1 MKLKIKTNFSFSKLL
16 NYVKSES
23 FSAEQN
29 SRIGSHIAES
39 SKRFIMQGKVTPGLK
54 KSTIKRR
61 MYDNVNTNTPLF
73 KTGKLANSL
82 KATKKGIEGAFYG
95 KYHLEGFKNRGG
107 GDVDA
112 RNFIHFEQP
121 KINKT
126 LKKLISKMNK
136 AMKK

>member
-1 MKLKIKTNFSFSKLL
+1 
-16 NYVKSES
+16 
-23 FSAEQN
+23 
-29 SRIGSHIAES
+29 
-39 SKRFIMQGKVTPGLK
+39 MQGKVKPMLK
-54 KSTIKRR
+54 NSTIRRR

-82 KATKKGIEGAFYG
+82 RATKKGIEGSAYG
-95 KYHLEGFKNRGG
+95 KYHIEGFKDRGG
-107 GDVDA
+107 NDVEP

-126 LKKLISKMNK
+126 LKKLINKMNK